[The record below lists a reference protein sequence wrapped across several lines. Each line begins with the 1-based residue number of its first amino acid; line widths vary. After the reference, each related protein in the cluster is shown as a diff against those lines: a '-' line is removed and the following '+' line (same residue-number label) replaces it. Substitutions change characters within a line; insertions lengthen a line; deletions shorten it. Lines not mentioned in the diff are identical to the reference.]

1 MSETRLDIRSR
12 LVLVAAC
19 LAVLFTAFEVR
30 TPVFSLG
37 PVSFTTS
44 ELAAGLLI
52 IASLLYATANLSWYL
67 SRRALDVAVILF
79 LLVNFLS
86 AAIAAEDKPGA
97 FKFALRMTYAAL
109 VYLAVSRLPARS
121 RSWLWLAAGITG
133 ALVITT
139 VVGLL
144 ENFVSAVQWPDLL
157 EPFQEGVITFGT
169 FYNVRVS
176 STLPFPTVFSMFLE
190 LALPLALALGLW
202 LIGRR
207 TDPGRRRWLEAA
219 TVALVAAVMVLQV
232 FTYTRSAL
240 VATPV
245 ALLTGAALAA
255 FYGYGRRVW
264 IFLGLGVIFL
274 VATVGVSVLFSNKM
288 ASRLDVAEQERHY
301 GAEYTLISAPG
312 ELTLG
317 QTGTAR
323 IHIKNTGSITWTSEP
338 DEKVSLGYR
347 WITYPQKEYYE
358 LPSYIITEMPR
369 VVPPGGEADLT
380 ADFMIPEE
388 NGRYVLVYELFKTH
402 VSWFSSASVPPLI
415 IPLEFINGKSRPLK
429 ISESSESFEAIEPAV
444 ATSTRSQ
451 LWRAGL
457 KVWKDNLV
465 LGVGPDQFRKR
476 YNEYEPGIEHDDRV
490 RTHNIFLEAA
500 TTTGIVGLAVMI
512 FLLVRVFTVQFR
524 LVRNRKQEEGARLVS
539 LALIIASIA
548 YVVHGMLDCFLWQT
562 GVAFLFFTYLGLT
575 SWLDHK
581 SKMA

>member
-1 MSETRLDIRSR
+1 VSETRLDIRSR

-19 LAVLFTAFEVR
+19 LTVLFTAFELK
-30 TPVFSLG
+30 TPVISLG
-37 PVSFTTS
+37 PVNFTTS
-44 ELAAGLLI
+44 ELAAGFLI
-52 IASLLYATANLSWYL
+52 IASLVYAAANLSWYL
-67 SRRALDVAVILF
+67 SRRALDVAVLLF

-86 AAIAAEDKPGA
+86 AALVADDKPGA

-109 VYLAVSRLPARS
+109 VYLAVSRLPARI
-121 RSWLWLAAGITG
+121 RSWLWLAGGVTA
-133 ALVITT
+133 ALIIVTVI
-139 VVGLL
+139 GLL
-144 ENFVSAVQWPDLL
+144 ENFISAVQWPDLL

-176 STLPFPTVFSMFLE
+176 ATLPFPTVFSMFLE
-190 LALPLALALGLW
+190 LALPLSLALGLW
-202 LIGRR
+202 LAGSQARRGRR
-207 TDPGRRRWLEAA
+207 LWLEAA
-219 TVALVAAVMVLQV
+219 TVVLLAAVMALQV

-288 ASRLDVAEQERHY
+288 ASRLDLAEQERHY
-301 GAEYTLISAPG
+301 GAEYTLISSPG

-317 QTGTAR
+317 QTGTAG

-347 WITYPQKEYYE
+347 WLTYPQKEYYE

-369 VVPPGGEADLT
+369 VVPPGDEVDLT

-402 VSWFSSASVPPLI
+402 VSWFSSAGVPPLI
-415 IPLEFINGKSRPLK
+415 FPLEFINGKSRPLK

-457 KVWKDNLV
+457 KVWKGNLV

-476 YNEYEPGIEHDDRV
+476 YNEYEPGIEHDERV

-500 TTTGIVGLAVMI
+500 TTTGIVGLAVMV
-512 FLLVRVFTVQFR
+512 FLLVRTFTVQFR
-524 LVRNRKQEEGARLVS
+524 LVRNRRQEEGARLVS
-539 LALIIASIA
+539 LALIIASMA
-548 YVVHGMLDCFLWQT
+548 YVVHGMMDCFLWQT
-562 GVAFLFFTYLGLT
+562 GVAFLFFAYLGLT

-581 SKMA
+581 SKMG

>member
-1 MSETRLDIRSR
+1 MSEAHLDRRSR

-19 LAVLFTAFEVR
+19 LTVLFTAFEVK

-37 PVSFTTS
+37 PVNFTTS
-44 ELAAGLLI
+44 ELAAGFLI
-52 IASLLYATANLSWYL
+52 IASLVYASAKLSWYL
-67 SRRALDVAVILF
+67 PRRALDVAVLLF

-86 AAIAAEDKPGA
+86 AALAAEDKPGA
-97 FKFALRMTYAAL
+97 FKFALRMAYAAL
-109 VYLAVSRLPARS
+109 VYLAVSRLPAHT
-121 RSWLWLAAGITG
+121 RSWLWLAGGMTA
-133 ALVITT
+133 ALMIVT

-144 ENFVSAVQWPDLL
+144 ENFISAVQWPDLL
-157 EPFQEGVITFGT
+157 APFQEGVITFGT

-176 STLPFPTVFSMFLE
+176 STLPFPTVFSMFIE

-202 LIGRR
+202 LAGRE
-207 TDPGRRRWLEAA
+207 TRRARRLWLEAA
-219 TVALVAAVMVLQV
+219 TVVTLAAVMVLQV

-245 ALLTGAALAA
+245 AMLTGAALAA

-264 IFLGLGVIFL
+264 ILMALGVVFLG
-274 VATVGVSVLFSNKM
+274 ATVGVSVLFSNKM
-288 ASRLDVAEQERHY
+288 ASRLDVSEQERHY
-301 GAEYTLISAPG
+301 GADYTLTSAPG
-312 ELTLG
+312 ELALG
-317 QTGTAR
+317 QTGSAR
-323 IHIKNTGSITWTSEP
+323 IHIKNTGSITWTSDP

-347 WITYPQKEYYE
+347 WLTYPQKEYYE
-358 LPSYIITEMPR
+358 LPTYIITEMPT
-369 VVPPGGEADLT
+369 VVPPGGEVDLT
-380 ADFMIPEE
+380 TDFLIPEE

-402 VSWFSSASVPPLI
+402 VSWFSSAGVPPLI
-415 IPLEFINGKSRPLK
+415 FPLEFINGKSRPLK

-476 YNEYEPGIEHDDRV
+476 YNEYEPGIERDDRV

-500 TTTGIVGLAVMI
+500 ATTGIVGLAVMI
-512 FLLVRVFTVQFR
+512 FLLVRMFTVQFR
-524 LVRNRKQEEGARLVS
+524 LVRNRKQEDGARLVS

-548 YVVHGMLDCFLWQT
+548 YVVHGMMDDFLWQT
-562 GVAFLFFTYLGLT
+562 GVAFLLFTYLGLT

-581 SKMA
+581 SKMV

>member
-19 LAVLFTAFEVR
+19 LTVLFTAFELK
-30 TPVFSLG
+30 TPVISLG
-37 PVSFTTS
+37 PVNFTTS
-44 ELAAGLLI
+44 ELAAGFLI
-52 IASLLYATANLSWYL
+52 IASLVYAAANLSWYL
-67 SRRALDVAVILF
+67 SRRALDVAVLLF

-86 AAIAAEDKPGA
+86 AALVADDKPGA

-109 VYLAVSRLPARS
+109 VYLAVSRLPARA
-121 RSWLWLAAGITG
+121 RSWLWLAGGVTATLMIVT
-133 ALVITT
+133 VI
-139 VVGLL
+139 GLL
-144 ENFVSAVQWPDLL
+144 ENFISAVQWPDLL

-176 STLPFPTVFSMFLE
+176 ATLPFPTVFSMFLE
-190 LALPLALALGLW
+190 LALPMSLALGLW
-202 LIGRR
+202 LVGRQARRGRR
-207 TDPGRRRWLEAA
+207 LWLEAA
-219 TVALVAAVMVLQV
+219 TVALLAAVMVLQI

-240 VATPV
+240 VAAPV

-288 ASRLDVAEQERHY
+288 ASRLDLAEQERHY
-301 GAEYTLISAPG
+301 GAEYTLISSPG

-317 QTGTAR
+317 QTGTAG

-347 WITYPQKEYYE
+347 WLTYPQKEYYE

-369 VVPPGGEADLT
+369 VVPPGDEVDLT

-402 VSWFSSASVPPLI
+402 VSWFSSAGVPPLI
-415 IPLEFINGKSRPLK
+415 FPLEFINGKSRPLK

-457 KVWKDNLV
+457 KVWKGNLV

-476 YNEYEPGIEHDDRV
+476 YNEYEPGIEHDERV

-500 TTTGIVGLAVMI
+500 TTTGIVGLAVMV
-512 FLLVRVFTVQFR
+512 FLLVRTFTVQFR
-524 LVRNRKQEEGARLVS
+524 LVRNRRQEEGARLVS
-539 LALIIASIA
+539 LALIIASMA

-562 GVAFLFFTYLGLT
+562 GVAFLFFAYLGLT

-581 SKMA
+581 SKME